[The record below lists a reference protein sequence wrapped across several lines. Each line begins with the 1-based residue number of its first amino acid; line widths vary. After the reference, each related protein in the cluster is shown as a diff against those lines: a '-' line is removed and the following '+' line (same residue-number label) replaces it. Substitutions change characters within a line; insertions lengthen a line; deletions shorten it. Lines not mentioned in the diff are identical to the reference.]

1 MRFDSF
7 TDVMS
12 LQIDDINS
20 FKTHEKKATEKMKL
34 PVLACMIPGLVAL
47 SLIRK
52 LHKLSIFK

>member
-1 MRFDSF
+1 MRFNYFSDSP
-7 TDVMS
+7 TYS
-12 LQIDDINS
+12 LRPRNDY
-20 FKTHEKKATEKMKL
+20 KTCQKKATEKMKL